1 MGFQEGYDD
10 VRRYKLDQVENNRTT
25 LVLHPNGPA
34 EEIQSQPSR
43 RMRSFLHSVKDT
55 EEGDSVLPI
64 DGPKHWVSL
73 KWRDVKVG
81 DIIKLNRDDP
91 VPADMILLYSDG
103 VNGVAYIETM
113 ALDGETNLKSKQAPP
128 NLSKRCNSVEEIACC
143 RAKFVVEDPNLDLY
157 NFDGR
162 VNAGDETLPLT
173 INEIIFRGSTVRN
186 TTTVIGMVINTGE
199 ECKIRMNANK
209 NPRIK
214 APAIQFVTNKIVVML
229 VVFVVILALF
239 CTIAYQI
246 WSRQTESKAFYLKDA
261 HVNFAQIIV
270 GFIILY
276 NTLIPLSLYVS
287 LEIIKVGQLILM
299 ADVEMY
305 DPVSDTPMT
314 CNVSTLVSC
323 NSYRRVSTD
332 RLSRQLLFWKTWAR
346 LTTSSQIRPE
356 H

>member
-1 MGFQEGYDD
+1 M
-10 VRRYKLDQVENNRTT
+10 
-25 LVLHPNGPA
+25 
-34 EEIQSQPSR
+34 
-43 RMRSFLHSVKDT
+43 
-55 EEGDSVLPI
+55 
-64 DGPKHWVSL
+64 
-73 KWRDVKVG
+73 G
-81 DIIKLNRDDP
+81 DIVKLNRDDP
-91 VPADMILLYSDG
+91 VPADMILLHSDG
-103 VNGVAYIETM
+103 VNGIAYIETM

-128 NLSKRCNSVEEIACC
+128 NLAKRCNTVEEITACQ
-143 RAKFVVEDPNLDLY
+143 AKIVVEDPNLDLY

-173 INEIIFRGSTVRN
+173 TNEIIFRGSTLRN
-186 TTTVIGMVINTGE
+186 TSTAIGMVINTGE

-214 APAIQFVTNKIVVML
+214 APAIQFITNKIVVML
-229 VVFVVILALF
+229 VIFVVLLALF

-246 WSRQTESKAFYLKDA
+246 WSSRTESKAFYLDNA
-261 HVNFAQIIV
+261 HVKFSQILI

-314 CNVSTLVSC
+314 CNVRSSLLSISAYNFEGGVLTSC
-323 NSYRRVSTD
+323 TD
-332 RLSRQLLFWKTWAR
+332 YHDLGEPRSSRLHLLGQDR
-346 LTTSSQIRPE
+346 NID
-356 H
+356 